1 MTPKNLDSVDLE
13 ILNLLQHDASLTNKE
28 IAMKLY
34 KSIATI
40 HERIKR
46 LKEQGYIKKI
56 VAILD
61 RKKINKNL
69 IAFSHVLLK
78 DHTATTLNRFETE
91 VSKFSEVMECLQMTG
106 AHDFILR
113 IATTDMDAYHQ
124 FLRNKLATLEN
135 ITTVQS
141 YFVLSEPKS
150 ETAYPL
156 VASTLT

>member
-1 MTPKNLDSVDLE
+1 MVQGDLDQVDIE
-13 ILNLLQHDASLTNKE
+13 ILKLLQHDAALTHKE
-28 IAMKLY
+28 ISLKLH

-40 HERIKR
+40 HERIRR
-46 LKEQGYIKKI
+46 LKEQGYIKRV

-61 RKKINKNL
+61 RKKINRNL

-78 DHTATTLNRFETE
+78 EHTANTLIEFETE
-91 VSKFSEVMECLQMTG
+91 VSKFGEVMECLQMTG

-113 IATTDMDAYHQ
+113 IATKDMDAYHE
-124 FLRNKLATLEN
+124 FLRNKLATLPN

-156 VASTLT
+156 

>member
-1 MTPKNLDSVDLE
+1 MIQKNLDSVDLE

-28 IAMKLY
+28 IAEKLY

-40 HERIKR
+40 HERIRR
-46 LKEQGYIKKI
+46 LKTQGYIKKI

-69 IAFSHVLLK
+69 VAFSHVLLK
-78 DHTATTLNRFETE
+78 DHTAKALIEFETE

-113 IATTDMDAYHQ
+113 IATSDMDAYHQ
-124 FLRNKLATLEN
+124 FLRNKLATLAN

-141 YFVLSEPKS
+141 YFVLSEPKN

-156 VASTLT
+156 T

>member
-1 MTPKNLDSVDLE
+1 M
-13 ILNLLQHDASLTNKE
+13 QHDASLTNKE

-40 HERIKR
+40 HERIRR

-156 VASTLT
+156 VASALT

>member
-1 MTPKNLDSVDLE
+1 MIHKDLDTIDLE
-13 ILNLLQHDASLTNKE
+13 ILRILQEDASLTNKE
-28 IAMKLY
+28 IATKLN

-40 HERIKR
+40 HERIR
-46 LKEQGYIKKI
+46 QLKKHGYIKKI

-61 RKKINKNL
+61 RRKINKNL

-78 DHTATTLNRFETE
+78 DHTAAALIEFETE

-113 IATTDMDAYHQ
+113 IATSDMDAYHQ
-124 FLRNKLATLEN
+124 FLRTKLATLPN

-141 YFVLSEPKS
+141 YFVLSEPKT

-156 VASTLT
+156 T

>member
-1 MTPKNLDSVDLE
+1 MILGDLDKIDIE
-13 ILNLLQHDASLTNKE
+13 ILRLLQDDASLTNKE
-28 IAMKLY
+28 ISSKLH

-40 HERIKR
+40 HERIRK
-46 LKEQGYIKKI
+46 LKEQGYIKRI

-61 RKKINKNL
+61 RKKINRNL

-78 DHTATTLNRFETE
+78 EHTAATLIAFETE
-91 VSKFSEVMECLQMTG
+91 VSKFNEVMECFQMTG

-113 IATTDMDAYHQ
+113 IATRDMEEYHE
-124 FLRNKLATLEN
+124 FLRNKLATLPN

-150 ETAYPL
+150 HTAYPI
-156 VASTLT
+156 